1 MNPMTTREKVL
12 EIASSICPAV
22 DFENETALI
31 DDQILESLDI
41 VSIVSE
47 LMYEF
52 DIQIDVDDLAP
63 ENFNSLD
70 AIAELVE
77 SYL

>member
-1 MNPMTTREKVL
+1 MTTREKVL

>member
-1 MNPMTTREKVL
+1 MRERVK
-12 EIASSICPAV
+12 EIASSVCPAV
-22 DFENETALI
+22 DFENEKALI

-52 DIQIDVDDLAP
+52 EIQLDVEDLAP